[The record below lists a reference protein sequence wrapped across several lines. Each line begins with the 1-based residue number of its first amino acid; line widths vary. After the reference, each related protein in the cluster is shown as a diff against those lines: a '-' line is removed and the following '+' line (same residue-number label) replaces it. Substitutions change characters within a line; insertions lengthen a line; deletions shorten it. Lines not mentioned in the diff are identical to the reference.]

1 MFLKCHHHLH
11 PLAKTESY
19 FANIGVD
26 EDYNLDMFEHTTNTK
41 EPTKELVNK
50 KLLIFKQYQVDV
62 KEIKCPLQQWKKHDS
77 MFPIVG
83 QL

>member
-1 MFLKCHHHLH
+1 MLKCHHHLY

-19 FANIGVD
+19 FANISVD
-26 EDYNLDMFEHTTNTK
+26 EDYSLDMFEHTTNTN

-62 KEIKCPLQQWKKHDS
+62 KEIKCPLR
-77 MFPIVG
+77 
-83 QL
+83 